1 MFYPRLQ
8 ECLQDVL
15 VDMEPMM
22 ILMMTIGDPLLPEE
36 TKGKNAKWNG

>member
-15 VDMEPMM
+15 VDMEPM